1 MNNKFSAG
9 VNTRRD
15 RFIEIIELLSRNQ
28 IRFEKSLFA

>member
-9 VNTRRD
+9 VNTQRD
-15 RFIEIIELLSRNQ
+15 RFVEIVELLSRSQ

>member
-15 RFIEIIELLSRNQ
+15 CFIEIAELLSD
-28 IRFEKSLFA
+28 KV